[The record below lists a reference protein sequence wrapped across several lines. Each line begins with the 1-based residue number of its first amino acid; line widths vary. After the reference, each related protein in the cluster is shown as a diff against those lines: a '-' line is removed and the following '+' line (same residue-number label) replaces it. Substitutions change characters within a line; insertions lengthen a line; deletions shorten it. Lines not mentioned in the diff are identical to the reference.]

1 MILDVVV
8 TETNDGY
15 TAEIPSLSGCESWAH
30 DEDTVLE
37 NILELAS
44 FYLNVN
50 SEKFK
55 LDKARRTKNRSTFKI
70 HTVAVRQFLQYYTF
84 F

>member
-30 DEDTVLE
+30 DEDTVLKK
-37 NILELAS
+37 ILELAS

-50 SEKFK
+50 RENFK
-55 LDKARRTKNRSTFKI
+55 LDKARRTKNKSTYKLVFNKGD
-70 HTVAVRQFLQYYTF
+70 H
-84 F
+84 